1 MGKKFYIIC
10 GSILLLGIASGIFYL
25 QILRPGAA
33 DIPDDIVMQTAFD
46 NEFDFEEKPKKARLI
61 EFMYTNCPDVCPIT
75 TLEMSQL
82 KNKLEKEGVFGDE
95 VEFMT
100 ITIDPKRD
108 TLEVMED
115 YAHRYEI
122 ESDEEG
128 WYFLRGDEEDTK
140 EFADALDFL
149 YRDPGSGE
157 IVHSTYTYF
166 MDEDDNLLEKFTM
179 GEAFD
184 QDRVMDRI
192 LRTVK

>member
-1 MGKKFYIIC
+1 MGKKFYMIC
-10 GSILLLGIASGIFYL
+10 ASVILLGIASGILYL

-33 DIPDDIVMQTAFD
+33 EIPNDIVMETAFD
-46 NEFDFEEKPKKARLI
+46 NEYDFDDKPKKARLI

-82 KNKLEKEGVFGDE
+82 KSQLEKEGLFGDE

-100 ITIDPKRD
+100 VTIDPERD
-108 TLEVMED
+108 TLDVLEE
-115 YAHRYEI
+115 YAGRYEV

-128 WYFLRGDEEDTK
+128 WYFLRGNEDDTK
-140 EFADALDFL
+140 AFADALDFM

-179 GEAFD
+179 GESFD
-184 QDRVMDRI
+184 QERVMDRI
-192 LRTVK
+192 KRTIK